1 MPTLTR
7 RGLIGE
13 CSCKV
18 GACRKCGSRCK
29 RYKCN
34 CDGVSPLEAVKR
46 FNQNIRNKK
55 CKCRP
60 KRLKALDK
68 IVVEHMIKKIKKRQ
82 VEGKNVED
90 DSEFTPA
97 LSMNGSTVCR
107 DILNLATNTISDKSV
122 VDTNPKDRRD

>member
-1 MPTLTR
+1 MPTITR
-7 RGLIGE
+7 RGLSGE

-18 GACRKCGSRCK
+18 GACRKCGSRYK
-29 RYKCN
+29 RCKCN

-55 CKCRP
+55 RKRRP

-68 IVVEHMIKKIKKRQ
+68 IVVEPKIKKSKKRQ
-82 VEGKNVED
+82 VEGKNGED

-107 DILNLATNTISDKSV
+107 DILNSVPNMISDK
-122 VDTNPKDRRD
+122 KCC